1 MVSHFSGALRL
12 TDLDDFIAPSQECI
26 KPVDI
31 KKDKSNTGAKLKLND
46 SGLNAGLD
54 VISQK
59 VSKVEITLADC
70 LACSGCITS
79 AESVLITEQSQEELL
94 KILSE
99 NKALKISSSLN
110 ASKLIVISLSV
121 QPIVSL
127 AAKYCLSVQDAAE
140 KISGY
145 FKSLGADLVIDMKI
159 ADDISL
165 LENSFEFIER
175 YNSKQN
181 LPMFA
186 SACPGW
192 VCYAEKAHGF
202 ILPYISTAKSPQQII
217 GTLVKDIAG
226 ERGIYHVTL
235 MPCYD
240 KKLEASRQDFYDDL
254 LKKRDVDCVITPIE
268 LEQML
273 QIANIHLSEIESK
286 PLDNIWNSNENEK
299 CQLFAYE
306 GSNSGGY
313 ANFIF
318 KHVAKYLFNIEDA
331 KPVFTNIRNS
341 DFKEA
346 TLKVNDEIILRFA
359 IANGFKNIQNIMQKM
374 KRKKVQYDFIE
385 IMACPSGC
393 LNGGAQNRPEEGV
406 PNKQYIANLEK
417 LYFNLPLSDPN
428 DNPDANQMYKDKDT
442 DKIKHDFHTSY
453 NAVEKSTTSLLI
465 KW

>member
-140 KISGY
+140 KIS
-145 FKSLGADLVIDMKI
+145 
-159 ADDISL
+159 
-165 LENSFEFIER
+165 
-175 YNSKQN
+175 
-181 LPMFA
+181 
-186 SACPGW
+186 GW